1 MISSYKRLVLDPR
14 CLKPSYEVNDVM
26 VYTDA
31 LLAVDL
37 ALNTPDIMP
46 SEKAVLEA
54 TKLEIRKNKFAV
66 K

>member
-1 MISSYKRLVLDPR
+1 MTTTYKKLVLDPR
-14 CLKPSYEVNDVM
+14 CLKPSYDVNDRT

-31 LLAVDL
+31 LSAVDS
-37 ALNTPDIMP
+37 ALTEPNITP

-54 TKLEIRKNKFAV
+54 AKLEIRKNRFAV